1 MNTVSTED
9 DCGIVSQMDEL
20 NLSSSGTC
28 MLVNLVVQQ
37 LALLV
42 LFFALLTDNF
52 ESTVH
57 H

>member
-42 LFFALLTDNF
+42 LCFALLTDHF
-52 ESTVH
+52 KSTVH
-57 H
+57 N